1 MGPLC
6 IRLSSSTHAHLLL
19 WRQLCERRVVTFRFD
34 RVHITGAAGS
44 GTTTL
49 GLALAERLGVR
60 HIESDDIAW
69 FATDPPFQQRRG
81 PAERAA
87 AFEAAARGAARWVL
101 SGAILRWTDGPDIA
115 FDLVVF
121 LHIPETVRLARLAAR
136 ERARYGDAIDPG
148 GAQYES
154 HEAFMRL
161 ARGYESG
168 AAPVNNLE
176 GARAWLARQTCPVLQ
191 IEGAAPLAESLETV
205 LRFGGGR

>member
-1 MGPLC
+1 M
-6 IRLSSSTHAHLLL
+6 
-19 WRQLCERRVVTFRFD
+19 TFRFD

-49 GLALAERLGVR
+49 GLALAERLGLR

-87 AFEAAARGAARWVL
+87 AFEAATAGVARWVL
-101 SGAILRWTDGPDIA
+101 SGAILRWLDAPRIA

-121 LHIPETVRLARLAAR
+121 LHVPEAIRLARLAAR
-136 ERARYGDAIDPG
+136 ERARFGAAIDPG
-148 GAQYES
+148 GGYYDS
-154 HEAFMRL
+154 HQVFMTQ

-168 AAPVNNLE
+168 ETPVNNLA
-176 GARAWLARQTCPVLQ
+176 GARAWLARQPCPVLE

-205 LRFGGGR
+205 LRFGAAR